1 MRLCVAIGLLLSLV
15 ALSSCANAEGVR
27 DTKRKRKSKFG
38 APSSGAFS
46 ELAVDLAGGQAY
58 DQTIQASTTNSRRN
72 ANAVDVDSSSG
83 TATASKLTDQAMEL
97 VRLGRHAAALTPFQQ
112 ACLLEPDN
120 AGRW

>member
-15 ALSSCANAEGVR
+15 ALSSCADAEGVR
-27 DTKRKRKSKFG
+27 DMKRKRKSKTG

-46 ELAVDLAGGQAY
+46 EVALDSAGGQAY
-58 DQTIQASTTNSRRN
+58 DQTIQASTTNSRRA
-72 ANAVDVDSSSG
+72 ANVIDIDSSSG
-83 TATASKLTDQAMEL
+83 SATASKLTDQAMEL
-97 VRLGRHAAALTPFQQ
+97 VRSGRHAAALPPFKQ